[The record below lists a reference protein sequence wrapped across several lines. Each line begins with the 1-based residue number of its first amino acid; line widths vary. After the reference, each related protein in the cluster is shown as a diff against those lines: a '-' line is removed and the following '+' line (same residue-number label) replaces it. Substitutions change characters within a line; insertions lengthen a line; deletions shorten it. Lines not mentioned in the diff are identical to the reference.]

1 MPPSTSPSAP
11 LAPDAGLTYPFADSL
26 PALGATLEVAPGVR
40 WVRMALPFALD
51 HVNLWLLRDE
61 LDGQPGWTI
70 VDCGIANDGTRAAW
84 EHIFA
89 NELQGLPVLRVI
101 ATHLHPDHIG
111 NASWLTQRWSAA
123 GRDCRLWASAGD
135 FFCGH
140 FLINRSGAFGG
151 ERSAAFFS
159 AHGLTDPASIE
170 KIRQRGNYYGSM
182 VPELPTSFARLTE
195 GQRLRIGGH
204 DWVCIEGRGHS
215 PEHISLHSSSLGVL
229 ISGDMLLP
237 RISTNVSVS
246 DLEPEAD
253 PLAQYLSALA
263 HLRSL
268 PADTLVL
275 PSHGKPFV
283 GVHERVAHLVAHH
296 DERLADTLAAC
307 RAAPTSAADLL
318 PVLFKRALDLHQTTF
333 AMGEAVAHLHRLWF
347 AGQLSRQQD
356 ADGVW
361 RFSVR

>member
-215 PEHISLHSSSLGVL
+215 PEHISLHSPSLGVL

-253 PLAQYLSALA
+253 PLAQYLSALTR
-263 HLRSL
+263 LRDL

-283 GVHERVAHLVAHH
+283 GVHQRIAHLEAHH

-307 RAAPTSAADLL
+307 RHAPTSAAELL
-318 PVLFKRALDLHQTTF
+318 PVLFKRTLDLHQTTF
-333 AMGEAVAHLHRLWF
+333 AMGEAVAHLHRLWRN
-347 AGQLSRQQD
+347 GVLQRERG

-361 RFSVR
+361 RFGAR